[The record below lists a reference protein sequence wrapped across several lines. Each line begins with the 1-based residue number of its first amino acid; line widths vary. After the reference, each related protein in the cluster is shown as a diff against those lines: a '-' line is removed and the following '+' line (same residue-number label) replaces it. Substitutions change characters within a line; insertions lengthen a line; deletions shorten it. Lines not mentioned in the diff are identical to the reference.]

1 MKIATTTQTEAARE
15 IDAGGPI
22 EWRSLHE
29 AVTARLRDLIVAGE
43 LPEGSRIVERELCDQ
58 LGVSRTPL
66 REAFKVLAV
75 EGLVEILPNRGA
87 VVSRIGPAA
96 ARDMLRVIARL
107 EALAGELAC
116 ANATDAE
123 IKTIRARHD
132 EMLDL
137 YRRKERAEYFHLNQ
151 DIHLAIVRIAR
162 NESLRAM
169 HALLHARMKRIRF
182 RGNDIPGNWA
192 AAVAD
197 HEAIMAALERR
208 DAKAL
213 SACAAAASRRFLGA
227 PCGEPADRPRHHEA
241 SGSAMTQTIGFIGL
255 GLMGQG
261 FTARLK
267 ETGHRVVGFDI
278 DAAKVAHAKANGVEP
293 AASAAEVAKQA
304 DVVLVCV
311 VNTAAVEDVVSG
323 PNGIVTAGRLD
334 GKVLVDHSTTEIGAT
349 KAQAE
354 ILASRTGMAFIDAP
368 VSGGPDAARA
378 GTLAIMAGGED
389 AAIRKVAPVME
400 KLGTFTHMGGVG
412 AGQATKLVNQTLV
425 LTNYCVIA
433 EAVRLAQA
441 YGVDAKK
448 IPEALAAGH
457 AGSNLLPIALARMV
471 DEDFVPRGYA
481 RQILKDLEMLQEA
494 AHQHHLAMPMSS
506 QALTLFR
513 MLVAAGKSEL
523 DGTAVISLIPKPP
536 LR

>member
-1 MKIATTTQTEAARE
+1 
-15 IDAGGPI
+15 
-22 EWRSLHE
+22 
-29 AVTARLRDLIVAGE
+29 
-43 LPEGSRIVERELCDQ
+43 
-58 LGVSRTPL
+58 
-66 REAFKVLAV
+66 
-75 EGLVEILPNRGA
+75 
-87 VVSRIGPAA
+87 
-96 ARDMLRVIARL
+96 
-107 EALAGELAC
+107 
-116 ANATDAE
+116 
-123 IKTIRARHD
+123 
-132 EMLDL
+132 
-137 YRRKERAEYFHLNQ
+137 
-151 DIHLAIVRIAR
+151 
-162 NESLRAM
+162 
-169 HALLHARMKRIRF
+169 
-182 RGNDIPGNWA
+182 
-192 AAVAD
+192 
-197 HEAIMAALERR
+197 
-208 DAKAL
+208 
-213 SACAAAASRRFLGA
+213 
-227 PCGEPADRPRHHEA
+227 
-241 SGSAMTQTIGFIGL
+241 MTQTIGFIGL

-278 DAAKVAHAKANGVEP
+278 DAAKVARAKANGVEP

-304 DVVLVCV
+304 DVLLVCV

-323 PNGIVTAGRLD
+323 ANGVVTAGRLD

-536 LR
+536 SS